1 MYDLIIKHHEGIN
14 IIIGVFG
21 FLALLISA
29 YIAHRKRIF
38 DSGFNKFRDLY
49 RVEMDEF
56 KSTILSMMNTIR
68 DIVNQN
74 DERHTKTLDTI
85 ARYYQ
90 KTHDEIKDQNKVC
103 DIVQASKPIIAKQE
117 KEWKQ
122 RIENELLR
130 IDKKVTHI
138 EDCVNNKK

>member
-1 MYDLIIKHHEGIN
+1 
-14 IIIGVFG
+14 
-21 FLALLISA
+21 
-29 YIAHRKRIF
+29 
-38 DSGFNKFRDLY
+38 
-49 RVEMDEF
+49 MDEF

-90 KTHDEIKDQNKVC
+90 KTHDEIKEQNKIC